1 MKAVFLDRDGV
12 INEDRDDYV
21 KGVHELKVFPYVPQ
35 SIRRL
40 NEAGQQVFVVSNQ
53 QGVAK
58 GLFSEE
64 NLVEMQKE
72 INKQVEIAGGKISG
86 FYFCT
91 HLASDECSCRKPKS
105 GLLTKAAREHGIDLT
120 KSIMVGDS
128 ERDLIAG
135 KSVGCVSVLVLTGK
149 LTRRDVEFIPCRP
162 DYVAQTL
169 SDAVDYIIELMRE

>member
-21 KGVHELKVFPYVPQ
+21 KGVHELRIFPYFAQ

-40 NEAGQQVFVVSNQ
+40 NDAGLPIFVVSNQ

-58 GLFSEE
+58 GLFTESD
-64 NLVEMQKE
+64 LIAMKHE
-72 INKQVEIAGGKISG
+72 INGAAEAIGGRITQ

-105 GLLTKAAREHGIDLT
+105 GLLEKAAVDHGISLT
-120 KSIMVGDS
+120 ESFMVGDS
-128 ERDLIAG
+128 ERDIVAG
-135 KSVGCVSVLVLTGK
+135 KSVGCKTVLVLTGK
-149 LTRRDVEFIPCRP
+149 LTRQDVDFIACKP
-162 DYVAQTL
+162 DYVAENL
-169 SDAVDYIIELMRE
+169 SDAADYIIELVRE